1 MKNELALQFEN
12 HIVRT
17 VVIDGASWFVL
28 SDICAVLEIVDA
40 GRTAS
45 RLDGDEKDTHIVSTP
60 GGDQEMLIISEPG
73 LYKLLQT
80 SRKPQAKRFDRWV
93 RHEVLPTIRKTGG
106 YGATTTH
113 NDLIESIREIVRPLA
128 GRFDGQDVAIERI
141 ERRQDGMADEISH
154 IKFIVCHGRRRL
166 SEKTKREHVTALF
179 ELGGRCPCC
188 GIAEVVDKDG
198 NRALFSEFD
207 HFYTNTN
214 PSVDATWLTCKPCNQ
229 DLATG
234 KLARDQIETQFRSYQ
249 EKRRRLPGRQPRL
262 F

>member
-1 MKNELALQFEN
+1 MNNELALQFEN

-17 VVIDGASWFVL
+17 VVIDGAPWWVL
-28 SDICAVLEIVDA
+28 ADVCAVLELANPRHVA
-40 GRTAS
+40 GR
-45 RLDGDEKDTHIVSTP
+45 LDNDEKSTVAIDDGQGGPERTIV
-60 GGDQEMLIISEPG
+60 SEPG

-106 YGATTTH
+106 YSVATTH

-128 GRFDGQDVAIERI
+128 GRFDGQDVAIDRM
-141 ERRQDGMADEISH
+141 ERRQNGMAEDLAH
-154 IKFIVCHGRRRL
+154 IKFIVCNGRRKL
-166 SEKTKREHVTALF
+166 SEMTKREHVAATFAF
-179 ELGGRCPCC
+179 GGRCPCC
-188 GIAEVVDKDG
+188 SIADVVSKDG
-198 NRALFSEFD
+198 KRLPFSEFD
-207 HFYTNTN
+207 HFYINSN
-214 PSVDATWLTCKPCNQ
+214 PSVDATWLICKPCNQ

-234 KLARDQIETQFRSYQ
+234 KLARDQIQPQFLSYQ